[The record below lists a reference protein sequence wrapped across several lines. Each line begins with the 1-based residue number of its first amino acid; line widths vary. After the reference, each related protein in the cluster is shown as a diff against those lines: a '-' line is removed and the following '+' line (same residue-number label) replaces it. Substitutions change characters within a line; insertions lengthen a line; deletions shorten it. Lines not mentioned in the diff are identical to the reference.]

1 MKNQTLSVNNQTK
14 ESDERIRQ
22 KESDTLFN
30 NQTKVDNNQRIV
42 EVDTQKNQTI
52 FVNFQMKVPKNQ
64 TKQSDKKNQTLCVN
78 NQTKELSD
86 LFSNGYKR
94 AE

>member
-64 TKQSDKKNQTLCVN
+64 TKQSDETIRQKESDTLF
-78 NQTKELSD
+78 QQSD
-86 LFSNGYKR
+86 ERAKR
-94 AE
+94 FI

>member
-64 TKQSDKKNQTLCVN
+64 TKQSDETIRQKESDTLC
-78 NQTKELSD
+78 QQSD
-86 LFSNGYKR
+86 ERAKR
-94 AE
+94 FI